1 MVVFSSRDVQ
11 QYVAGLVDGQGR
23 SVGLPSDLEARKY
36 LALNDGNVLTASHK
50 IYAFRKKKV
59 SSLQVHPL
67 YSCMIYFIHC

>member
-1 MVVFSSRDVQ
+1 MVFSSRDVQ

-23 SVGLPSDLEARKY
+23 SVGIPSDLEARKY

-59 SSLQVHPL
+59 GRSQYTYYISCIIHPL
-67 YSCMIYFIHC
+67 LD